1 MSDSPS
7 PDSGN
12 ETTPETNWARLGA
25 FAAIAVLVV
34 LAIVLWTNSGDD
46 DEEPVDETTEE
57 ATEEP
62 TEGETEEP
70 TEEPT
75 EEETADEGDDEE
87 AAGPDELVFGFVP
100 SREADQL
107 VDSADALAAVL
118 EEATGIPTES
128 FVSSDY
134 AALTEAMASGQAQI
148 GAFGPLGV
156 VRAID
161 TADVDF
167 VLQSSRFGSFT
178 YHTQY
183 MTNDPDTYCLDEIV
197 QDEDGNSYCN
207 GTLDAEEGPV
217 GEDAIE
223 LITADTPFA
232 YVDPTST
239 SGYLI
244 PALQMQNLGVDIS
257 GFDFFAGGH
266 DASVQAVYDGDVAV
280 GLSFDDARSTIAEQF
295 PDVGEQVVVFAYSQE
310 IPNDGFVVS
319 NSLSDELK
327 ATITQA
333 MLDYAETE
341 DGAQVLDELYEIGGL
356 READASVLDV
366 VREADAAFGDSFAG

>member
-1 MSDSPS
+1 MKIR
-7 PDSGN
+7 
-12 ETTPETNWARLGA
+12 RLMV
-25 FAAIAVLVV
+25 AVLATSL
-34 LAIVLWTNSGDD
+34 LATACAGEEDPEETDTTEETGSEDEASGSEDESMDD
-46 DEEPVDETTEE
+46 DEAAAE
-57 ATEEP
+57 A
-62 TEGETEEP
+62 
-70 TEEPT
+70 
-75 EEETADEGDDEE
+75 
-87 AAGPDELVFGFVP
+87 PDQLVFGFVP

-118 EEATGIPTES
+118 EEATGIPTEA

-156 VRAID
+156 VRAIE
-161 TADVDF
+161 TADVEF

-183 MTNDPDTYCLDEIV
+183 MTNDPDTYCLDEV
-197 QDEDGNSYCN
+197 VTDEDGNSYCN
-207 GTLDAEEGPV
+207 GTLDAEEGPA
-217 GEDAIE
+217 GEDAIA
-223 LITADTPFA
+223 LIDQDTSFA

-244 PALQMQNLGVDIS
+244 PALQMQNLGIDIS
-257 GFDFFAGGH
+257 AFDFFAGGH
-266 DASVQAVYDGDVAV
+266 DASVQAVYDGDVTV

-295 PDVGEQVVVFAYSQE
+295 PDVGEKVVVFAYSQE

-327 ATITQA
+327 ATIAQA
-333 MLDYAETE
+333 MLDYAATE
-341 DGAQVLDELYEIGGL
+341 EGATVLDELYEIGGL
-356 READASVLDV
+356 REGDDAVLDV
-366 VREADAAFGDSFAG
+366 IREADETFGDSFAG

>member
-1 MSDSPS
+1 MVA
-7 PDSGN
+7 
-12 ETTPETNWARLGA
+12 TT
-25 FAAIAVLVV
+25 AVAL
-34 LAIVLWTNSGDD
+34 LATACAG
-46 DEEPVDETTEE
+46 EEDPVDETDTTEE
-57 ATEEP
+57 STDDTSDEEMDD
-62 TEGETEEP
+62 EEM
-70 TEEPT
+70 
-75 EEETADEGDDEE
+75 DEE
-87 AAGPDELVFGFVP
+87 AAADAPDQLVFGFVP

-118 EEATGIPTES
+118 EEATGIPTEA

-156 VRAID
+156 VRAIE
-161 TADVDF
+161 TADVEF

-183 MTNDPDTYCLDEIV
+183 MTNDPDTYCLDEV
-197 QDEDGNSYCN
+197 VTDEDGNAYCN
-207 GTLDAEEGPV
+207 GTLDADEGPV
-217 GEDAIE
+217 GEDAIS
-223 LITADTPFA
+223 LINADTSFA

-257 GFDFFAGGH
+257 AFDFFAGGH

-295 PDVGEQVVVFAYSQE
+295 PDVGEKVVVFAYSQE

-319 NSLSDELK
+319 NSLSAELK
-327 ATITQA
+327 ATIAQA
-333 MLDYAETE
+333 MLDYAATE
-341 DGAQVLDELYEIGGL
+341 EGATVLDELYEIGGL
-356 READASVLDV
+356 REGDDAVLDV
-366 VREADAAFGDSFAG
+366 IREADEAFGDSFAG

>member
-1 MSDSPS
+1 MKFRRLMVATTAVALLATACAGEEDPV
-7 PDSGN
+7 
-12 ETTPETNWARLGA
+12 ET
-25 FAAIAVLVV
+25 
-34 LAIVLWTNSGDD
+34 DD
-46 DEEPVDETTEE
+46 TTEE
-57 ATEEP
+57 T
-62 TEGETEEP
+62 TDETS
-70 TEEPT
+70 
-75 EEETADEGDDEE
+75 DEMDDEMDEE
-87 AAGPDELVFGFVP
+87 AAGEMPEELVFGFVP

-107 VDSADALAAVL
+107 VESADALAAVL
-118 EEATGIPTES
+118 EEATGIPTKS

-156 VRAID
+156 VRAIE
-161 TADVDF
+161 TADVEF
-167 VLQSSRFGSFT
+167 ILQSARFGSFT

-183 MTNDPDTYCLDEIV
+183 MTNDPDTYCLDEVV

-207 GTLDAEEGPV
+207 GTLDAEEGPA
-217 GEDAIE
+217 GEDAIA
-223 LITADTPFA
+223 LITAETPFA

-257 GFDFFAGGH
+257 AFDFFAGGH

-295 PDVGEQVVVFAYSQE
+295 PDVGEKVVVFAYSQE

-319 NSLSDELK
+319 ASLPDELK
-327 ATITQA
+327 ATIAQA
-333 MLDYAETE
+333 MLDYAATE
-341 DGAQVLDELYEIGGL
+341 DGAQVLDDLYEIGGL
-356 READASVLDV
+356 REGDDAVLDV
-366 VREADAAFGDSFAG
+366 IREADEAFGDSFAG

>member
-1 MSDSPS
+1 MKFRRLMVAMLATSLLATACAGEDDPV
-7 PDSGN
+7 DDTDTTE
-12 ETTPETNWARLGA
+12 ETGSEDE
-25 FAAIAVLVV
+25 
-34 LAIVLWTNSGDD
+34 SMDDESMDD
-46 DEEPVDETTEE
+46 DEEM
-57 ATEEP
+57 
-62 TEGETEEP
+62 
-70 TEEPT
+70 
-75 EEETADEGDDEE
+75 DDEA
-87 AAGPDELVFGFVP
+87 AAGDTPDQLVFGFVP

-118 EEATGIPTES
+118 EEATGIPTEA

-156 VRAID
+156 VRAIE
-161 TADVDF
+161 TADVEF

-183 MTNDPDTYCLDEIV
+183 MTNDPDTYCLDEVV

-207 GTLDAEEGPV
+207 GTLEAEEGPA
-217 GEDAIE
+217 GEDAIA
-223 LITADTPFA
+223 LIDENTSFA

-244 PALQMQNLGVDIS
+244 PALQMQNLGIDIS
-257 GFDFFAGGH
+257 AFDFFAGGH

-295 PDVGEQVVVFAYSQE
+295 PDVGEKVVVFAYSQE

-319 NSLSDELK
+319 NSLSEELK
-327 ATITQA
+327 QTIAQA
-333 MLDYAETE
+333 MLDYAATE
-341 DGAQVLDELYEIGGL
+341 EGATVLDELYEIGGL
-356 READASVLDV
+356 REGDDAVLDV
-366 VREADAAFGDSFAG
+366 IREADETFGDSFAG